1 MPMSMAGEMARL
13 AREIVSSYEAR
24 VSSVVQIVEAT
35 QEMLETFRR
44 EREAMRT
51 QLRETLARAASL
63 RKRDFDGM
71 IQGVLA
77 RLDAREETIK
87 QTLRAHLQEQQA
99 LAITLKESLSAHIQ
113 GPPASAA
120 RTDADRV
127 ASVEAVLGEIM
138 TGRQEYE
145 RCVRALLAEYRGEQE
160 QIVSAFGA
168 LLSNGHAMKVKDF
181 KGTLKRVQAHATS
194 FALPGGVS
202 DD

>member
-1 MPMSMAGEMARL
+1 
-13 AREIVSSYEAR
+13 
-24 VSSVVQIVEAT
+24 
-35 QEMLETFRR
+35 
-44 EREAMRT
+44 
-51 QLRETLARAASL
+51 
-63 RKRDFDGM
+63 M
-71 IQGVLA
+71 IHGVLA
-77 RLDAREETIK
+77 RLDAREEAIK
-87 QTLRAHLQEQQA
+87 QTLRTHLQEQQA
-99 LAITLKESLSAHIQ
+99 LASTLKESLSAHLQ
-113 GPPASAA
+113 EPPASAV

-127 ASVEAVLGEIM
+127 TSVEAALGEIM

>member
-1 MPMSMAGEMARL
+1 MSMAEEMACL
-13 AREIVSSYEAR
+13 ARKIVSSYEAR

-35 QEMLETFRR
+35 QEMLETFRH

-71 IQGVLA
+71 IQGVLT
-77 RLDAREETIK
+77 RLDAREEVIK
-87 QTLRAHLQEQQA
+87 QTLRAHLEAQQA
-99 LAITLKESLSAHIQ
+99 LASTLRENLSAHLQ
-113 GPPASAA
+113 EPPASAV

-127 ASVEAVLGEIM
+127 TSVEAVLGEIM
-138 TGRQEYE
+138 TGRQEHE
-145 RCVRALLAEYRGEQE
+145 RSVKALLVEYRGEQE

-194 FALPGGVS
+194 FALA
-202 DD
+202 